1 MSQNESIYMETSI
14 KIPYQGEGRGF
25 ESRFPLQRIIIYF
38 PALITDK
45 LATVGKKA
53 KDVRILLQQGLSIVH
68 LIRGNKEGA

>member
-1 MSQNESIYMETSI
+1 
-14 KIPYQGEGRGF
+14 
-25 ESRFPLQRIIIYF
+25 
-38 PALITDK
+38 